1 MSLNVVNPYVFVDPC
16 VPEMWSQ
23 ITGTGEVGFNSSGV
37 IGCANNLS
45 AGNVNIGKTLTSFT
59 MRMKR
64 TNTSSQPLKFG
75 VWLSSNNTL
84 LPTTEFSG
92 SISNANQLS
101 TSMAYY
107 TFSGSQTL
115 ALNDHIGFCTQS
127 NFGSNLGVAR
137 IGSIGELTVA
147 NITMTAKSTTGVWWN
162 YNPAQVIYQQGYQTC

>member
-92 SISNANQLS
+92 SITNANQLT
-101 TSMAYY
+101 TSMAWY
-107 TFSGSQTL
+107 TFTGSQTL

-127 NFGSNLGVAR
+127 GFGANMGVAR
-137 IGSIGELTVA
+137 VNSVGELTVA
-147 NITMTAKSTTGVWWN
+147 NFTMTAKSTTGVWWN
-162 YNPAQVIYQQGYQTC
+162 YNAAQVLYQQGYQTC